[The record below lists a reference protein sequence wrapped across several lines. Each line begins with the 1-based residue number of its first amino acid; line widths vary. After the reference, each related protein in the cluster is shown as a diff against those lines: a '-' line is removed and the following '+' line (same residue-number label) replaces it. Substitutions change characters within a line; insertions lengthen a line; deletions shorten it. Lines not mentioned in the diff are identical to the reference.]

1 MPNPN
6 LCPLKV
12 GDPKVYSLPIEAG
25 LPEGLC
31 NFNSLLTPAAPYV
44 RMRLNYGKG

>member
-12 GDPKVYSLPIEAG
+12 GDPKVYSLPAASQLCLTAG
-25 LPEGLC
+25 R
-31 NFNSLLTPAAPYV
+31 PAWSWKIY
-44 RMRLNYGKG
+44 N